1 MEVRNDLV
9 CHGCRPK
16 TIHMSF
22 ATWATTKSMCAPIA
36 QRFIATTQR
45 WRLTKHAHRNVNFT
59 TLLIPNNLDQRFT
72 LRHIRRG
79 SHESLC
85 DYSSDSRDCCVRS
98 CTGTNHHPECRFPQ
112 SGTFNASYF
121 HDDQLHDVLQFPGRK
136 LPSHLCVAGAAY
148 SQS

>member
-1 MEVRNDLV
+1 MTREPIIRKDRFAHSQWSIRL
-9 CHGCRPK
+9 RPEAGAK
-16 TIHMSF
+16 FRQGSAISG
-22 ATWATTKSMCAPIA
+22 PPPA
-36 QRFIATTQR
+36 QHRRRLLQYQR
-45 WRLTKHAHRNVNFT
+45 
-59 TLLIPNNLDQRFT
+59 
-72 LRHIRRG
+72 RRG

-85 DYSSDSRDCCVRS
+85 DYSSDSGDCCVRS